1 MEDRNQQAETNL
13 AAAGLTVAVTG
24 AGGYIGSVLVPKL
37 LEKGYQVRAIDRFFF
52 GLDKLPQHER
62 LTVVREDVRR
72 LAPEHL
78 EGAFAVI
85 DLVAIS
91 NDPSGELFQEA
102 TYQINHQA
110 RARTAKLAKETG
122 VKRYILPS
130 SCSIYGYQEPGVI
143 VDEESPTNPLTT
155 YAIANEMAEKDVL
168 PLVDDSFTVTVMRQA
183 TIFGLS
189 PRMRFD
195 LAINGMTYGAWENGK
210 IPLMRDGSQWR
221 PMLHVQDTTDVMLLL
236 LESDPKRINGQIFN
250 VGSFNCQLGDLAE
263 QIVRALPT
271 DVGIEWYGDPDHRSY
286 QVDFGKIGR
295 VLGWKAK
302 YSAADGALEIYQA
315 LQSGKLVKNDETITL
330 KWYQELNKWHRIIK
344 ERELYGS
351 MLDSFTMTG

>member
-1 MEDRNQQAETNL
+1 MDRGN
-13 AAAGLTVAVTG
+13 GKTVVVTG

-37 LEKGYQVRAIDRFFF
+37 LKEGYRVRAIDRFFF
-52 GLDKLPQHER
+52 GRDKLPQHER
-62 LTVVREDVRR
+62 LDIVQEDVRR
-72 LAPEHL
+72 IAEEHL
-78 EGAFAVI
+78 TGAHAVI

-110 RARTAKLAKETG
+110 RARTAQLAKRVG
-122 VKRYILPS
+122 VGRYILPS
-130 SCSIYGYQEPGVI
+130 SCSIYGFQDPGVI
-143 VDEESPTNPLTT
+143 VNEQSPTNPLTT
-155 YAIANEMAEKDVL
+155 YAKANEMAERDVL
-168 PLVDDSFTVTVMRQA
+168 PLADDAFTVTVMRQA

-195 LAINGMTYGAWENGK
+195 LAINGMTCGAWETGK

-236 LESDPKRINGQIFN
+236 LESEPHLINGQIFN

-263 QIVRALPT
+263 QIVRALPI
-271 DVGIEWYGDPDHRSY
+271 DVGIEWYGDPDNRSY
-286 QVDFGKIGR
+286 RVDFGKITR

-302 YSAADGALEIYQA
+302 YTAADGALEIFEA
-315 LQSGKLVKNDETITL
+315 LQSGKLTKNDETITL

-351 MLDSFTMTG
+351 MLDAFTMTG

>member
-1 MEDRNQQAETNL
+1 MDGNRAD
-13 AAAGLTVAVTG
+13 TVVVTG

-37 LEKGYQVRAIDRFFF
+37 LAAGYHVRAIDRFFF
-52 GLDKLPQHER
+52 GRDKLPEHER
-62 LTVVREDVRR
+62 LTIVQEDVRR
-72 LAPEHL
+72 LDATHL
-78 EGAFAVI
+78 AGAYAVI

-91 NDPSGELFQEA
+91 NDPSGELFREA
-102 TYQINHQA
+102 TFQINHEA
-110 RARTAKLAKETG
+110 RARTARLAKRSG
-122 VKRYILPS
+122 VARYILPS
-130 SCSIYGYQEPGVI
+130 SCSLYGFQEPGVI

-155 YAIANEMAEKDVL
+155 YALANERAEQDVL
-168 PLVDDSFTVTVMRQA
+168 PLADDAFTVTVMRQA

-195 LAINGMTYGAWENGK
+195 LAINGMTCGAWETGN

-236 LESDPKRINGQIFN
+236 LESDPGKINGQIFN
-250 VGSFNCQLGDLAE
+250 VGSFNCQLGELAG
-263 QIVRALPT
+263 QIVRALPR

-286 QVDFGKIGR
+286 RVDFGKIAR

-302 YSAADGALEIYQA
+302 YTAVDGALEIYEA
-315 LQSGKLVKNDETITL
+315 LESGRLVKDDETITL

-351 MLDSFTMTG
+351 MLDPFTMTG